1 MVSATFQVTVYLNMP
16 GTQKSAVLWAQQKFQ
31 QKQFNL
37 DRVQQLSLLKL
48 HFVIW
53 QLLTKRIET
62 SFQWLHQ
69 SISTVSPRI
78 FRGKSGTDSHQIQP
92 PTKGKGGVSGSLCS
106 GKLAKKQ
113 IQTHTVDPQHQAGCH
128 FILVC
133 GPFCGLKRYIG
144 VHVCEPKMFLRS
156 PSSQSLVPRM
166 TFHSSATLLQYAN
179 CTWALQP
186 I

>member
-1 MVSATFQVTVYLNMP
+1 MP

-69 SISTVSPRI
+69 SISTLVLS
-78 FRGKSGTDSHQIQP
+78 FGDEGFY
-92 PTKGKGGVSGSLCS
+92 SLS
-106 GKLAKKQ
+106 
-113 IQTHTVDPQHQAGCH
+113 TN
-128 FILVC
+128 
-133 GPFCGLKRYIG
+133 
-144 VHVCEPKMFLRS
+144 
-156 PSSQSLVPRM
+156 
-166 TFHSSATLLQYAN
+166 LQG
-179 CTWALQP
+179 
-186 I
+186 